1 MHAILIIMAYL
12 FECLSVVMSLL
23 LLKNAL
29 ISLSS
34 LSLCSRGD
42 GTASIGITL
51 GPLIEHA
58 VNTGIYSHGHF
69 IVTSPIHLRM
79 HILSLF
85 D

>member
-1 MHAILIIMAYL
+1 
-12 FECLSVVMSLL
+12 
-23 LLKNAL
+23 
-29 ISLSS
+29 
-34 LSLCSRGD
+34 LSLCSSGD

-58 VNTGIYSHGHF
+58 VNTGIYGHGHF